1 VASFLWG
8 HSEKESV
15 LPALGIVEATH
26 ASQLPVN
33 ARREIIAA
41 LCLSHAPPCLE

>member
-1 VASFLWG
+1 
-8 HSEKESV
+8 V

-41 LCLSHAPPCLE
+41 LVFVRMPHHALE